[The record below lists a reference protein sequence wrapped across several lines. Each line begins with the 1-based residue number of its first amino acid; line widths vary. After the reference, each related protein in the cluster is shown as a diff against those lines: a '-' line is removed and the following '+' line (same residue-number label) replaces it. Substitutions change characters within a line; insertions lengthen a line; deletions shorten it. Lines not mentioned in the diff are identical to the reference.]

1 MKALNWQDK
10 CKVLGTALLIK
21 LGKLPY
27 DKFSE
32 DELNDFLPQHFPI
45 SVPLTLPAVDANV
58 ELQEGTIKLNAQPG
72 RVTLQLLAAIQ
83 ITAVASTLYRA
94 HLMITVSAQPVYNPE
109 TFVLGLEQVRI
120 DSINLVNDEYA
131 LIMDAHYLMEKILPL
146 ALPKSMG
153 RLISTPLFGALNMV
167 TGGTSDL
174 ARNYFGLYMEGSKQR
189 ILDYH
194 RPQIE
199 TALLNN
205 LANYPTEYVM
215 REDHWREYVFRRWG
229 KRVAVEEGELRFLF

>member
-10 CKVLGTALLIK
+10 LKVIGSALLIK
-21 LGKLPY
+21 MGKLPY
-27 DKFSE
+27 DRFTE
-32 DELNDFLPQHFPI
+32 EELNDLLPEYFPVNI
-45 SVPLTLPAVDANV
+45 PLALPAVSASV
-58 ELQEGTIKLNAQPG
+58 ELLEGRLKLDAQPG
-72 RVTLQLLAAIQ
+72 RITLQLLAGIH

-94 HLMITVSAQPVYNPE
+94 HLMITVSGRPDYNPQ
-109 TFVLGLEQVRI
+109 THVLGLVQIRV

-131 LIMDAHYLMEKILPL
+131 LIMDAHHLMDKILPL
-146 ALPKSMG
+146 TIPKSMG
-153 RLISTPLFGALNMV
+153 RLVGSPLFGALSMV

-174 ARNYFGLYMEGSKQR
+174 ARNYFSMYLEGSKQR

-199 TALLNN
+199 TALLDN